1 MFIVHRVMPTDLPSP
16 AAGKRDGRQVGVD
29 DVISS
34 KDDITNDQQLEELTK
49 GEDQRRRGRF
59 LYFGDS
65 VTTTLTSWS
74 VLSTV
79 ITTSVP
85 PGALACLPQGSIAC
99 PLPAGK

>member
-1 MFIVHRVMPTDLPSP
+1 MLIRRVMPTDTPSL
-16 AAGKRDGRQVGVD
+16 AGKRDGRQVAGVD
-29 DVISS
+29 DVTSS
-34 KDDITNDQQLEELTK
+34 KDDITNDQQLEEFTK

-85 PGALACLPQGSIAC
+85 PGALACLPQGSVAC
-99 PLPAGK
+99 PLPGK